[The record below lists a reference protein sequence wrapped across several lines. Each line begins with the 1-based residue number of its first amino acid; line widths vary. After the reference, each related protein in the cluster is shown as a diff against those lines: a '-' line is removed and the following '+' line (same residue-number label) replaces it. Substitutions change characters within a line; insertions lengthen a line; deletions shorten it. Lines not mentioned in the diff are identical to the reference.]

1 MIIAVFRS
9 RVAKEHGGEF
19 ERRYA
24 EMSAL
29 VEAIPGYGS
38 HESFSSANCEIVL
51 IEKFLTRGT
60 FDAWDKHP
68 EHKKAKMLGKDY
80 IFDSFDVKVGEVFE
94 RHTKPEV
101 RV

>member
-38 HESFSSANCEIVL
+38 HERFSSPNGEDVL
-51 IEKFLTRGT
+51 IVELT
-60 FDAWDKHP
+60 
-68 EHKKAKMLGKDY
+68 
-80 IFDSFDVKVGEVFE
+80 
-94 RHTKPEV
+94 
-101 RV
+101 

>member
-38 HESFSSANCEIVL
+38 HERFSSPNGEDVL
-51 IEKFLTRGT
+51 IVEFLTREA

-68 EHKKAKMLGKDY
+68 EHKKAKMLGNEPTRVFRRQF
-80 IFDSFDVKVGEVFE
+80 ILSHATLADSSNW
-94 RHTKPEV
+94 R
-101 RV
+101 

>member
-1 MIIAVFRS
+1 MIIAFFRS

-38 HESFSSANCEIVL
+38 HERFSSPNGEDVL
-51 IEKFLTRGT
+51 IVEFLTREA

-80 IFDSFDVKVGEVFE
+80 IFESYDVKVGEVFE

-101 RV
+101 KL

>member
-1 MIIAVFRS
+1 MVIAIFRS
-9 RVAKEHGGEF
+9 RVAKEHVEEF
-19 ERRYA
+19 KRRYA

-29 VEAIPGYGS
+29 IEAIPGYGS
-38 HESFSSANCEIVL
+38 HESFSSTNGEDVL
-51 IEKFLTRGT
+51 VVEFLTREA
-60 FDAWDKHP
+60 FEAWDTHP

-101 RV
+101 RI

>member
-38 HESFSSANCEIVL
+38 HERFSSPN
-51 IEKFLTRGT
+51 G
-60 FDAWDKHP
+60 
-68 EHKKAKMLGKDY
+68 
-80 IFDSFDVKVGEVFE
+80 
-94 RHTKPEV
+94 
-101 RV
+101 

>member
-29 VEAIPGYGS
+29 VEP
-38 HESFSSANCEIVL
+38 
-51 IEKFLTRGT
+51 FLVTEAMSG
-60 FDAWDKHP
+60 F
-68 EHKKAKMLGKDY
+68 LL
-80 IFDSFDVKVGEVFE
+80 
-94 RHTKPEV
+94 
-101 RV
+101 

>member
-29 VEAIPGYGS
+29 VEAIPGYRS
-38 HESFSSANCEIVL
+38 HESFSSANGENVL
-51 IEKFLTRGT
+51 IVEFLTREA

>member
-1 MIIAVFRS
+1 MIIAIFRS

-19 ERRYA
+19 GRRYA

-38 HESFSSANCEIVL
+38 HERFSSPNGEDVL
-51 IEKFLTRGT
+51 IVEFLTREA

>member
-29 VEAIPGYGS
+29 VEAIPR
-38 HESFSSANCEIVL
+38 L
-51 IEKFLTRGT
+51 R
-60 FDAWDKHP
+60 
-68 EHKKAKMLGKDY
+68 
-80 IFDSFDVKVGEVFE
+80 
-94 RHTKPEV
+94 KP
-101 RV
+101 